1 MRKEENKGKKESEKW
16 VGTGKLA
23 GKESAGA
30 GLGERASI
38 GPRAALTARLRS
50 ASGLN
55 GLSRGRWCLS

>member
-1 MRKEENKGKKESEKW
+1 MEKDENKEKKESEKR

-30 GLGERASI
+30 GLGERALI
-38 GPRAALTARLRS
+38 GPRAALTARQRS

-55 GLSRGRWCLS
+55 RLSRGLWCLS